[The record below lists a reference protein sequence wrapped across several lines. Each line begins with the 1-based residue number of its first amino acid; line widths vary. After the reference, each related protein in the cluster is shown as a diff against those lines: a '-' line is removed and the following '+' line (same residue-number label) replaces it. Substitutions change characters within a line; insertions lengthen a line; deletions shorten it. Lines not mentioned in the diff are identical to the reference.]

1 VDLILDQGVIPP
13 GRHRKHQHRYDK
25 TIYKE
30 RNIIERFLYLT
41 KADITDANS
50 SKVKRPPSEAARNER
65 SVLNVSPLCG
75 GA

>member
-1 VDLILDQGVIPP
+1 MTIAATSMSAGSRATLRPLSDAYNQQQGIL
-13 GRHRKHQHRYDK
+13 
-25 TIYKE
+25 
-30 RNIIERFLYLT
+30 RFLQQYLT